1 MGVQC
6 FIQGLGT
13 LDFPNNLI
21 YLCASTSVNACDGG
35 GGGGGGDVGNPIP
48 LERDLIRY
56 TFSEYWAFDCF
67 SRETGTMYVV

>member
-6 FIQGLGT
+6 FRQGPGT

-21 YLCASTSVNACDGG
+21 LFICIYQCKPLW
-35 GGGGGGDVGNPIP
+35 GGGGDVGNPIP
-48 LERDLIRY
+48 LERDLIKY
-56 TFSEYWAFDCF
+56 TFSGYWAFDCF